1 MKKVKIE
8 FCNDEERILAQE
20 KAKKEA
26 ITRGIKVV
34 EYPGSDKGYVEY
46 RI

>member
-1 MKKVKIE
+1 MEKIKIY
-8 FCNDEERILAQE
+8 FDNDEERILAQE
-20 KAKKEA
+20 TAKKEA

-34 EYPGSDKGYVEY
+34 EYHGSDKGYVEY